1 MSDNLRKPQKRWN
14 AENYKQYNIALRP
27 ELIDAFREACT
38 QNNVPM
44 RAVLVSFMSE
54 YASVPPSIQKQKN
67 EHNYH
72 KRSDRRK
79 AVGLIL
85 SQLETI
91 RSAETQYMEN
101 IPENLRNS
109 SRYEAASH
117 AVDSIVN
124 AIELLSD
131 AFDI

>member
-1 MSDNLRKPQKRWN
+1 
-14 AENYKQYNIALRP
+14 
-27 ELIDAFREACT
+27 
-38 QNNVPM
+38 M

-54 YASVPPSIQKQKN
+54 YASAPPSFQKQKD
-67 EHNYH
+67 EHNYQ

-131 AFDI
+131 AFDIWTAIPANVKIYQIAPLTSNYTSHYMADDTVREYNFRWKGL